1 MWGMI
6 SDSFRKDRTIQD
18 VPVLTQEALDRH
30 TEAFLAGGGSI
41 QAIAIG
47 EVSDYEHP
55 MVKMNREYSE
65 RGQKA
70 SLGKAGRKSRREV
83 GY

>member
-1 MWGMI
+1 MI
-6 SDSFRKDRTIQD
+6 SNSFRKDRTIQD
-18 VPVLTQEALDRH
+18 VPLLTQQELDRQIQ
-30 TEAFLAGGGSI
+30 TYLAAGGTV

-47 EVSDYEHP
+47 DVSDYEHP